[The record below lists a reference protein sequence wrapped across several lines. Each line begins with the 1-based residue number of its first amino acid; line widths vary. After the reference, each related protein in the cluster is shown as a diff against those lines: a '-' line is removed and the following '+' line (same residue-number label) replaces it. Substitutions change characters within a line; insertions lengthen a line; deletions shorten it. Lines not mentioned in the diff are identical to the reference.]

1 MKKLIFL
8 FLCIIC
14 SLFSFSKPKNCV
26 PHENDTTCL
35 LEYNRGNLWQIKET
49 GNAIVAT
56 AITEAEDDGGTN
68 YRLMIFVHN
77 SGPERFDFFPESITA
92 TSHQKG
98 VKKNEK
104 MHIYSCKEYQDKIDR
119 QQTWS
124 SILVGFSAGLST
136 GFGENN
142 NPTSTLNTLLTLDI
156 SNKLID
162 RRQEAMIIEYLQN
175 ETISP
180 GETLVGYMNIEKKG
194 VYAITVNLPVNG
206 NSAEFTWYLRER

>member
-1 MKKLIFL
+1 ML
-8 FLCIIC
+8 
-14 SLFSFSKPKNCV
+14 
-26 PHENDTTCL
+26 EN
-35 LEYNRGNLWQIKET
+35 NSGNLWQLKEV
-49 GNAIVAT
+49 GNTIVGT

-68 YRLMIFVHN
+68 YRLMVLVHN
-77 SGPERFDFFPESITA
+77 HGSERFDFFPESITA

-98 VKKNEK
+98 AKKSKK
-104 MHIYSCKEYQDKIDR
+104 MRIYSCKEYQDKINK

-124 SILVGFSAGLST
+124 SILVGFSAGLSA
-136 GFGENN
+136 GFGENY

-206 NSAEFTWYLRER
+206 TSAEFIWYLREK